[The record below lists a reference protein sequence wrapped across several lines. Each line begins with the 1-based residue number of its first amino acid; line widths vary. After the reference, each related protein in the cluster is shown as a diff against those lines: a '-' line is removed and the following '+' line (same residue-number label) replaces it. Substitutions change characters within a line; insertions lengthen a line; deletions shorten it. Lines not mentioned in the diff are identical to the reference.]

1 MGMGKRNN
9 SIIISA
15 VLVAFLVGT
24 IFSSP
29 NYANALP
36 PWANEILERLGI
48 VESDLAN
55 NVCKS
60 DGTNCPPPST
70 GGSLSCENQIVIYN
84 AIDGFSID
92 EDCFTG
98 YDLGVSMEIGF
109 TFLTLPIGE
118 SSTLTVFIEN
128 RGPDD
133 AQDIPVFFNFNHLGY
148 EISSD
153 DPVCDEG
160 GTDLVCIIESLNN
173 GESDSLTFEILNF
186 AAPNGI
192 LEISVTDTIIP
203 FGTASN
209 SVTILISE

>member
-1 MGMGKRNN
+1 MGKRNN

-48 VESDLAN
+48 VESDLAT

-60 DGTNCPPPST
+60 DGTNCPSPST
-70 GGSLSCENQIVIYN
+70 GGSLSCENQIAIYN
-84 AIDGFSID
+84 VIDGFSID

-98 YDLGVSMEIGF
+98 YDLGVDFEPGF
-109 TFLTLPIGE
+109 SGVIILPIGE

-128 RGPDD
+128 HGLDD
-133 AQDIPVFFNFNHLGY
+133 AQDITVVFGFDNTAY

-153 DPVCDEG
+153 DPICVGPDEALFC
-160 GTDLVCIIESLNN
+160 TIESLNN
-173 GESDSLTFEILNF
+173 GESDSVTFEILNIF
-186 AAPNGI
+186 ATDGE
-192 LEISVTDTIIP
+192 LEISVTDTILP
-203 FGTASN
+203 FGTAQN
-209 SVTILISE
+209 SVTIHILD